1 MADKTYK
8 LNISKSDGSFSDS
21 VQFTIPQKE
30 GNYKVE
36 FELSNGN
43 KVNAGNIIV
52 TNVEKTYKTEFQ
64 LSDGNK
70 INGGTFTTP
79 IVESWRTIWE
89 GSEVVNIETGTTGT
103 IKDPSGKYSAI
114 GTVQHAIVSNQHK
127 TRITYVLGNGTSQ
140 VAEVS
145 KIESTLTQG
154 EDSRVSVKINITSNN
169 IDFITTMYGDA
180 PRQFLLYLGVTV
192 TLTKIEQFY

>member
-52 TNVEKTYKTEFQ
+52 TNIEKTYKAEFQ

-79 IVESWRTIWE
+79 IVESWHTIWT
-89 GSEVVNIETGTTGT
+89 GSEVVNVETGTTGS
-103 IKDPSGKYSAI
+103 IKDSSGRYSARE
-114 GTVQHAIVSNQHK
+114 TVQHTILSNQHK
-127 TRITYVLGNGTSQ
+127 TRITFVVGNGISQ
-140 VAEVS
+140 VVEIS
-145 KIESTLTQG
+145 KIESVLTQG
-154 EDSRVSVKINITSNN
+154 EDSRVSVKINTTSNN

-180 PRQFLLYLGVTV
+180 PRQFLLYLGDTV